1 MNREEILK
9 KSCRGNNSSEEWE
22 RHLWLRGL
30 NFSHYVMFV
39 MWLLTMVLTKDLRIN
54 AAVTMVVWT
63 TITANYT
70 YQFFKDRRIGTLI
83 PFLLSLLILV
93 FRNLPD
99 FIPLVA
105 W

>member
-9 KSCRGNNSSEEWE
+9 KSRRGNSNSEEWE

-30 NFSHYVMFV
+30 NFSHYVMLA
-39 MWLLTMVLTKDLRIN
+39 MWVLTMILTKDSRIN

-105 W
+105 G

>member
-9 KSCRGNNSSEEWE
+9 KSRRGNSNSEEWE

-30 NFSHYVMFV
+30 NFSHYVMLA
-39 MWLLTMVLTKDLRIN
+39 MWVLTMILTKDSRIN

-99 FIPLVA
+99 FLPLVA
-105 W
+105 R

>member
-9 KSCRGNNSSEEWE
+9 KSRRGNSNSEEWE

-30 NFSHYVMFV
+30 NFSHYVMLA
-39 MWLLTMVLTKDLRIN
+39 MWVLTMILTKDLLIN

-93 FRNLPD
+93 FWNLHD

-105 W
+105 G